1 VTGPV
6 RLAGAV
12 VGGIVAS
19 GLLMTSACGFLGDD
33 ERRAAAAPGN
43 LTVSSPAFR
52 NGQMIPARYTCRGE
66 GVNPA
71 LRWSGLPTPTK
82 SIAVVVDDPD
92 APSGPYVHWV
102 LFNIEPSNTEIPED
116 SMPSGADETVGSDGT
131 AKYTPPCPP
140 SGSTHHYRF
149 SVYALDA
156 PLTLHDNAELTA
168 TLRAIPQHV
177 IARGR
182 LTGVVRG

>member
-1 VTGPV
+1 MTGPA

-19 GLLMTSACGFLGDD
+19 GLLLVSGCGFVGDG

-52 NGQMIPARYTCRGE
+52 NGQMIPARYTCRGD

-71 LRWSGLPTPTK
+71 LRWSGLPTATK

-92 APSGPYVHWV
+92 APSGPYVHWL
-102 LFNIEPSNTEIPED
+102 LFNIEPSNTEIAED
-116 SMPSGADETVGSDGT
+116 SLPSGADEAVGSAGK
-131 AKYTPPCPP
+131 AKYSPPCPP

-156 PLTLHDNAELTA
+156 PLSLHDNAELT
-168 TLRAIPQHV
+168 TSLRAIPQHV